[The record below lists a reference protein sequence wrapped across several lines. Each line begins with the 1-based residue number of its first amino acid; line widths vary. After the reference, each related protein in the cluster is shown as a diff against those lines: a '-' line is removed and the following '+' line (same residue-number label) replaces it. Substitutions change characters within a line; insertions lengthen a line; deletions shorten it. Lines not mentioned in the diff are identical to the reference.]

1 MAWRVNPTW
10 VGSVTA
16 TTCMISESSSFCTR
30 ARAAASER
38 PTALAI
44 AA

>member
-16 TTCMISESSSFCTR
+16 TTCMISESSSFWTR
-30 ARAAASER
+30 ARAAASDS
-38 PTALAI
+38 PTAFAI

>member
-1 MAWRVNPTW
+1 MAWRVKPTW

-16 TTCMISESSSFCTR
+16 TTCITSESSSFWTR
-30 ARAAASER
+30 ARAAASES